1 MAENTILSLCF
12 PYPTPAQAPA
22 GPVDE
27 VMTMAVQ
34 QLCVDIGHSHHCQA
48 ILDVSIAAKKRLS
61 IETHQSV
68 YNVTITGAY
77 QNVMS
82 ARGAF
87 MRSNPLK
94 PRLSIKINK
103 ASITADPYTAGSSS
117 PDTAGSKQQQED
129 IEQSTATYTQD
140 TTTASSLPASPNGLS
155 PASTSTKTDS
165 VAPNS
170 IPPPAAS
177 TSTSSF
183 SSYFTVLPKFKSHV
197 DHISSTT
204 RTTITLVSSQFHAL
218 PSAKS
223 VVAAHARQEMV
234 ELLVSGSWENAEAAR
249 LLLLVAIDSIQSGS
263 VQEKIQIE
271 LKYQNMVG
279 GRKRQDLQ
287 ELMARTRT
295 SIYMASPFAQTTNKS
310 GNPVDPRYND
320 VYITGEPSKVQIV
333 KDVLLRTYSR
343 AQAAAPAC
351 TRQVNIASR
360 KLDWMMLN
368 HRDKLRSIMIDNA
381 SFIAFPPLGASHPI
395 IFVYGESRVNVERTI
410 RTVMQLSSQFHSG
423 SINLLSPVRE
433 NLTAI
438 PLNPSSTLSP
448 IANISKL
455 VSQASGAEVEF
466 RNNGFYIFGNE
477 IQTRIAVQF
486 LTDIDFIKTLHN
498 EVKFSVELANEHRE
512 FISGKK
518 NGKINRIMKATGA
531 KIKFD
536 PCNEYNFYVDLS
548 STIAVKAV
556 EALALLQEE
565 LPAEISFYVPE
576 TYHKRIIG
584 VGGKNIQRI
593 MKKFG
598 VYVKFSN
605 SEEFANLGGYFDNL
619 DNVVARTPSKN
630 AMNLDNLKHAVMELV
645 NPKDKDYV
653 HHSLSIPKHYHLSLL
668 SDHAKALAELQDA
681 TNAMIRF
688 PEKETGSDIVWISG
702 PESLIQQATSMLLSL
717 VDEQYVYPVPFS
729 EAMDRVLFK
738 PEFKT
743 EVLDRMRNEWN
754 MTLVPPAIREV
765 TSTTSGHSE
774 GRRTPE
780 TKAPSPAGS
789 ISGLQVA
796 TSDLPKNRDLG
807 DDGGVATTNNG
818 GEVARSL
825 SSLTDSDDDDDS
837 EEDDH
842 VFIFKYSRNNEDYLQ
857 SAKELLVQFL
867 IDNQIE
873 VYDDEIR
880 IQRPRS
886 DSFAEAFPHF
896 NSKILS
902 SVAGGELPAPT
913 PAFLNYSLFDNS
925 GNAFETLS
933 RAPHGTPGQG
943 GVPNPSI
950 VPAGPMVTPDIRAL
964 FSHGHSQGLPPLASS
979 PPRWP
984 EQHSRQLTSVP
995 GSSSGMTAVVPG
1007 SGPSF
1012 TPSQPSNTHSQG
1024 QQQNQ
1029 SPSFN
1034 RLSSMPLDPWGSPGK
1049 QHSQPMQAPS
1059 TPGYSTA
1066 SIGQFRTPP
1075 PGIGSVGSNN
1085 AFYSPGNGQGQQN
1098 AIFSPEGPYGGGNG
1112 VMSFQTP
1119 GSTASS
1125 SNHLYASSNNNSP
1138 VQGLSG
1144 NNIGSF
1150 TSMMAQQSP
1159 HHQQQQH
1166 HHQPSPQRPYSGSS
1180 SSQDSLQFLDEKLGS
1195 ASPAFGPGYGP
1206 VLNSGNSCHHSSSQ
1220 MSSSSSYQQSN
1231 GGQGYQNSSSGVF
1244 GQSSIQQQQY
1254 PQQRQRHSSHNSTT
1268 SHHTMF
1274 LGPIG
1279 GGLGSTGG
1287 SVNSDDISTEDESD
1301 EPFDNMR
1308 NRYPRSSYQSH
1319 HTQYQPPQ
1327 HGAPGSGVSGYGS
1340 GAMESALAGRRGS
1353 VPSMGSMYS
1362 NQLLYRPSSPQHHH
1376 QHQQYHQQAVTPP
1389 PHNVVRLSNSSS
1401 DLCGRKSLVSAMA
1414 RHTLSDNAP
1423 TNNASTNGNGSD
1435 FNSPSRGTP
1444 VSGTGAA
1451 GSLAMSG
1458 FSPGSAFSNST
1469 GNGERDLF
1477 SSGLGGIIGGGTIS
1491 HNHSSFNHHTHTSL
1505 ASQLN
1510 GSNGNGG
1517 GGGGGNY
1524 QQSSTYDFINGG
1536 LGGLGDGLGGV
1547 VGGVSSAG
1555 GGASGHVVGS
1565 SALMGSTLSAS
1576 ALPFLAD
1583 SALDRSGHHHHHQ
1596 QPQRMVGGWDR

>member
-12 PYPTPAQAPA
+12 PCPTLAQAA
-22 GPVDE
+22 TGGPVDE
-27 VMTMAVQ
+27 SMTSAFQ
-34 QLCVDIGHSHHCQA
+34 QLCIDIGRSHHCQA
-48 ILDVSIAAKKRLS
+48 ILDVSINSTPAKKRLS
-61 IETHQSV
+61 IETGPHSV
-68 YNVTITGAY
+68 YNVTISGAY

-94 PRLSIKINK
+94 PRLSIKISK
-103 ASITADPYTAGSSS
+103 ASITADPYSSVSSS
-117 PDTAGSKQQQED
+117 PDTSSKQDSVGHPDTSLPYTLQQSSQQQIQD
-129 IEQSTATYTQD
+129 TISTATTSSS
-140 TTTASSLPASPNGLS
+140 SSLSTSSNGLPS
-155 PASTSTKTDS
+155 SVASTSKAD
-165 VAPNS
+165 AIPPNS
-170 IPPPAAS
+170 IPS
-177 TSTSSF
+177 SVTSSVSTSSF
-183 SSYFTVLPKFKSHV
+183 SSYFTVLPKFKSQV
-197 DHISSTT
+197 DQFSSAT
-204 RTTITLVSSQFHAL
+204 RTTISLVSSQFHAL

-249 LLLLVAIDSIQSGS
+249 LLLLVAIDTLQPGI
-263 VQEKIQIE
+263 VQEKVQIE

-310 GNPVDPRYND
+310 GSPVDPRYND
-320 VYITGEPSKVQIV
+320 VYITGEPSNIQIA
-333 KDVLLRTYSR
+333 KDALLRSYSR
-343 AQAAAPAC
+343 VQAAAPTC
-351 TRQVNIASR
+351 TRQVNISSR
-360 KLDWMMLN
+360 KLDWMLLN
-368 HRDKLRSIMIDNA
+368 HRDKLRSIMNDNA

-395 IFVYGESRVNVERTI
+395 IFVYGESRVNIERTI

-423 SINLLSPVRE
+423 SLNLLSPVRE

-438 PLNPSSTLSP
+438 PLSPPNALSP
-448 IANISKL
+448 FANIVKL
-455 VSQASGAEVEF
+455 VSQTSGAEVEF

-486 LTDIDFIKTLHN
+486 LTDIDFIKTLHY

-548 STIAVKAV
+548 SNIAVKAV

-630 AMNLDNLKHAVMELV
+630 AINLDNLKHAVMELV
-645 NPKDKDYV
+645 NPKDKDFV
-653 HHSLSIPKHYHLSLL
+653 HHSLSIPKQYHLSLL

-681 TNAMIRF
+681 TNATIQF
-688 PEKETGSDIVWISG
+688 PEKETGSDTVWISG

-729 EAMDRVLFK
+729 EAMDRVLLK

-743 EVLDRMRNEWN
+743 EVLDRMKNEWN
-754 MTLVPPAIREV
+754 MTLVPPATREIA
-765 TSTTSGHSE
+765 STTNDQNE
-774 GRRTPE
+774 GRHTPE
-780 TKAPSPAGS
+780 SKVSSSSGSVSRHDQTAQVSSSSPRSKDAS
-789 ISGLQVA
+789 
-796 TSDLPKNRDLG
+796 TEP
-807 DDGGVATTNNG
+807 TNN
-818 GEVARSL
+818 ELARSL
-825 SSLTDSDDDDDS
+825 SSLTDSDDDDDDS

-857 SAKELLVQFL
+857 NAKELLVQFL

-880 IQRPRS
+880 VQRPRS

-902 SVAGGELPAPT
+902 SVTGGDLPAPAPT
-913 PAFLNYSLFDNS
+913 FLNYSLFENA

-933 RAPHGTPGQG
+933 RTPGAHQG
-943 GVPNPSI
+943 AVPNPNIPS
-950 VPAGPMVTPDIRAL
+950 GSMVVPDIRSL
-964 FSHGHSQGLPPLASS
+964 FSQEPPQGLPPLASS

-984 EQHSRQLTSVP
+984 DQHSRQLTSAPV
-995 GSSSGMTAVVPG
+995 SSSGAL
-1007 SGPSF
+1007 SF
-1012 TPSQPSNTHSQG
+1012 TPSQPSSNG
-1024 QQQNQ
+1024 LPQNQ
-1029 SPSFN
+1029 QSQSSSFS
-1034 RLSSMPLDPWGSPGK
+1034 RVTTLPIDPWGSPGK
-1049 QHSQPMQAPS
+1049 QQAQVIQAPS
-1059 TPGYSTA
+1059 TPSYTGG

-1075 PGIGSVGSNN
+1075 PGISGGATSAKN
-1085 AFYSPGNGQGQQN
+1085 AFYSPSGNNSGNSQSNQQSTL
-1098 AIFSPEGPYGGGNG
+1098 FSPEGPYGGM
-1112 VMSFQTP
+1112 MSLQTP
-1119 GSTASS
+1119 GSTVTS
-1125 SNHLYASSNNNSP
+1125 SNHLYPSSISP
-1138 VQGLSG
+1138 VQGLSS
-1144 NNIGSF
+1144 NFS
-1150 TSMMAQQSP
+1150 SMVNQPSP
-1159 HHQQQQH
+1159 HHNTTLQ
-1166 HHQPSPQRPYSGSS
+1166 HQPSPQRPYSGPSGS
-1180 SSQDSLQFLDEKLGS
+1180 RESLQFLDEKLSGPIPS
-1195 ASPAFGPGYGP
+1195 FGPGYGP
-1206 VLNSGNSCHHSSSQ
+1206 SLNSGSNNSNRYQQSSSQ
-1220 MSSSSSYQQSN
+1220 GYQSSSM
-1231 GGQGYQNSSSGVF
+1231 F
-1244 GQSSIQQQQY
+1244 GQSMYQY
-1254 PQQRQRHSSHNSTT
+1254 PQSRQRHSSHNSTT

-1301 EPFDNMR
+1301 EPFDDMR
-1308 NRYPRSSYQSH
+1308 NMYPRSYHNAPQYQS
-1319 HTQYQPPQ
+1319 QQQ
-1327 HGAPGSGVSGYGS
+1327 VVGGGVFGSSQTMSSV
-1340 GAMESALAGRRGS
+1340 LANRRGS

-1362 NQLLYRPSSPQHHH
+1362 HQLPYRPSSPQHLP
-1376 QHQQYHQQAVTPP
+1376 QYNQQAATPP
-1389 PHNVVRLSNSSS
+1389 PPNVIRLSNSSS
-1401 DLCGRKSLVSAMA
+1401 DLYGRKSLISAMS
-1414 RHTLSDNAP
+1414 RHTLNDPIS
-1423 TNNASTNGNGSD
+1423 NNATAGAGTNSNNAD
-1435 FNSPSRGTP
+1435 FNSPNRGSP
-1444 VSGTGAA
+1444 AVSGS
-1451 GSLAMSG
+1451 GSVDPLTMSG
-1458 FSPGSAFSNST
+1458 FSNGSVFGSGNSN
-1469 GNGERDLF
+1469 NNERDLF

-1491 HNHSSFNHHTHTSL
+1491 HSQSSQPSFNQHT
-1505 ASQLN
+1505 QLN
-1510 GSNGNGG
+1510 TSSSGSSSAGNYPSNNAYDFMHGGPLGSGSNR
-1517 GGGGGNY
+1517 
-1524 QQSSTYDFINGG
+1524 FGG
-1536 LGGLGDGLGGV
+1536 LGSDLGVGLGG
-1547 VGGVSSAG
+1547 
-1555 GGASGHVVGS
+1555 GHIVGS
-1565 SALMGSTLSAS
+1565 SALMGSTLSGS

-1583 SALDRSGHHHHHQ
+1583 SALDRSGSSHQ
-1596 QPQRMVGGWDR
+1596 QQQRMVGGWDR

>member
-12 PYPTPAQAPA
+12 PCPTPAQAQPG

-27 VMTMAVQ
+27 VMTTAFQ
-34 QLCVDIGHSHHCQA
+34 QLCLDIGHSHHCQA
-48 ILDVSIAAKKRLS
+48 ILDVAINTTQAKKRLS

-94 PRLSIKINK
+94 PRLSIKISK
-103 ASITADPYTAGSSS
+103 ASITADPYIHSGSSS
-117 PDTAGSKQQQED
+117 PNETASNQLESSLEQPTTDVNPYTQQQQTED
-129 IEQSTATYTQD
+129 TTATTSP
-140 TTTASSLPASPNGLS
+140 TANGSSLPASPNKLT
-155 PASTSTKTDS
+155 PASTSTS

-170 IPPPAAS
+170 IPLPAA
-177 TSTSSF
+177 TATTSSF
-183 SSYFTVLPKFKSHV
+183 SSYLTVLPKFKSQV
-197 DHISSTT
+197 DLISSTT
-204 RTTITLVSSQFHAL
+204 RTTISLVSSQFHAL

-249 LLLLVAIDSIQSGS
+249 LLLLVAIDSLQPGS
-263 VQEKIQIE
+263 VQEKVQIE

-279 GRKRQDLQ
+279 GRKREDLQ
-287 ELMARTRT
+287 ELMAKTRT

-310 GNPVDPRYND
+310 GSPVDPRYND

-333 KDVLLRTYSR
+333 KDVLSRTYSR
-343 AQAAAPAC
+343 VQAAAPAC

-360 KLDWMMLN
+360 KLDWMMLS

-438 PLNPSSTLSP
+438 PLSPTNALSP

-486 LTDIDFIKTLHN
+486 LTDIDFIKTLHY

-645 NPKDKDYV
+645 NPKDKDFV

-668 SDHAKALAELQDA
+668 SDYAKALAELQEV
-681 TNAMIRF
+681 TNATVRF
-688 PEKETGSDIVWISG
+688 PEKETGSDVVWISG

-729 EAMDRVLFK
+729 EAMDRVLLK
-738 PEFKT
+738 PEFKVD
-743 EVLDRMRNEWN
+743 VLDRMRNEWN
-754 MTLVPPAIREV
+754 ISLVPPAIREV
-765 TSTTSGHSE
+765 ITTGGQTE
-774 GRRTPE
+774 ERRTPE
-780 TKAPSPAGS
+780 SKAPSPAVS
-789 ISGLQVA
+789 ISSRQGA
-796 TSDLPKNRDLG
+796 SESPKSGELG
-807 DDGGVATTNNG
+807 VETTV
-818 GEVARSL
+818 ELARSL
-825 SSLTDSDDDDDS
+825 SSLTDSDDDDDDS

-902 SVAGGELPAPT
+902 SVAGGDLPTPAPT
-913 PAFLNYSLFDNS
+913 FLNYSLFENA

-933 RAPHGTPGQG
+933 RAPGAGQ
-943 GVPNPSI
+943 GVPNPN
-950 VPAGPMVTPDIRAL
+950 VPAGSMVAPDIRAL
-964 FSHGHSQGLPPLASS
+964 FSHGPAQGLPPLASS

-984 EQHSRQLTSVP
+984 EQHSRQLTSLP
-995 GSSSGMTAVVPG
+995 GSSSGMNSTAR
-1007 SGPSF
+1007 SAPSF
-1012 TPSQPSNTHSQG
+1012 TPSHPSHTHPSQNQ

-1034 RLSSMPLDPWGSPGK
+1034 RLTSLPIDPWGSPGK
-1049 QHSQPMQAPS
+1049 QAQVMQAPS
-1059 TPGYSTA
+1059 TPGYTG

-1075 PGIGSVGSNN
+1075 PGIGNVGANN
-1085 AFYSPGNGQGQQN
+1085 TFYSPSSGQSQQN
-1098 AIFSPEGPYGGGNG
+1098 AIFSPEGPYGG
-1112 VMSFQTP
+1112 VMFQTP
-1119 GSTASS
+1119 GSTVS
-1125 SNHLYASSNNNSP
+1125 SNQLYSNNNSP
-1138 VQGLSG
+1138 VQGVSSNVG
-1144 NNIGSF
+1144 NF
-1150 TSMMAQQSP
+1150 ASMMNQ
-1159 HHQQQQH
+1159 HQTP

-1180 SSQDSLQFLDEKLGS
+1180 GPRDSMQFLDEKLGS
-1195 ASPAFGPGYGP
+1195 SPAFGTGYGP
-1206 VLNSGNSCHHSSSQ
+1206 TLNSGNNNNR
-1220 MSSSSSYQQSN
+1220 YQQQQTN
-1231 GGQGYQNSSSGVF
+1231 GQGYQGSSAF
-1244 GQSSIQQQQY
+1244 GQSLQY

-1268 SHHTMF
+1268 SSHHTMF

-1301 EPFDNMR
+1301 EPFDEMR
-1308 NRYPRSSYQSH
+1308 NRYHRSYH
-1319 HTQYQPPQ
+1319 HTPQYQPPSQ
-1327 HGAPGSGVSGYGS
+1327 QQGIHGGLGGGGGMFGSQPPMSSV
-1340 GAMESALAGRRGS
+1340 LANRRGS

-1362 NQLLYRPSSPQHHH
+1362 NQLLYRPSSPQHHSH
-1376 QHQQYHQQAVTPP
+1376 QHYQLHHQQAVTPPP
-1389 PHNVVRLSNSSS
+1389 PHNVVRLSNSTS
-1401 DLCGRKSLVSAMA
+1401 DLYGRKSLISAMA
-1414 RHTLSDNAP
+1414 RHSLNDTTSISA
-1423 TNNASTNGNGSD
+1423 TNTGNNSG

-1444 VSGTGAA
+1444 VSGSGAP
-1451 GSLAMSG
+1451 GSLAG
-1458 FSPGSAFSNST
+1458 FNPGFGAG
-1469 GNGERDLF
+1469 GNGNNERDLF

-1491 HNHSSFNHHTHTSL
+1491 HSHSHGHSSPFNHHTHTNLSNHI
-1505 ASQLN
+1505 N
-1510 GSNGNGG
+1510 GSSGG
-1517 GGGGGNY
+1517 Y
-1524 QQSSTYDFINGG
+1524 QQSSNAYDFINGG
-1536 LGGLGDGLGGV
+1536 GIGSGVGTLGGEL
-1547 VGGVSSAG
+1547 VGGGISG
-1555 GGASGHVVGS
+1555 GSGGGHVVGS

-1576 ALPFLAD
+1576 ALPFLAE
-1583 SALDRSGHHHHHQ
+1583 SALDRSGHHQPQ
-1596 QPQRMVGGWDR
+1596 QQQQQQRMVGTWDR